1 LENSRIVSTLVHAS
15 GCSLSVVNTSC
26 ATRCYNGKR
35 QQYIPTFTVSAE
47 ENELRLSSVLQEYL
61 SFFVMGQEEAGQP
74 RRK

>member
-1 LENSRIVSTLVHAS
+1 MLSTLPVQHVAIME
-15 GCSLSVVNTSC
+15 
-26 ATRCYNGKR
+26 KR